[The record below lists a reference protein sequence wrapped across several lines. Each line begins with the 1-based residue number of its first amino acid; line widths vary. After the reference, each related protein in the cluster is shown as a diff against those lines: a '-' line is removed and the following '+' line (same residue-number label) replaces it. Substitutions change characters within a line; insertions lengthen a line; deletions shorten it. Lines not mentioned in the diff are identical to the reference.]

1 MTARRRLAIVVSHPI
16 QHFVP
21 FYRALAA
28 DPDVGLHVLFGSRMG
43 LESYYDAEMRTE
55 IKWKMDML
63 GGYPHAFL
71 SDDPTRVGV
80 ALKALRPD
88 AVLVYGY
95 NQRNAQRALLWC
107 RRHRVPALMLSDSE
121 PLTPR
126 ARWKALLKDV
136 IVRRVFGLCSAFLS
150 VGDNNEAYYRAYGAK
165 ADRIFRAPFTIDEA
179 AYRDARARRADLRA
193 ELRKELGIPA
203 DARVALFVGK
213 LSARKRPQDL
223 LDALQFVPGIHAL
236 FAGNGELAEA
246 LKAHTRARGL
256 AAHFA
261 GFVNVDRLPALFA
274 AADILVQPSQADPHP
289 LVCSEAACV
298 GLPMILSDRIGAA
311 GPTDIAR
318 PGENAI
324 VYPCG
329 DAAALARALDHVCG
343 DDDRL
348 REMSEAS
355 ARIFEDQDVRRSV
368 AGVKAAL
375 AAVTGGTA

>member
-1 MTARRRLAIVVSHPI
+1 MTARRRLAIIVSHPI

-28 DPDVGLHVLFGSRMG
+28 DPDIDLHVLFGSRKG
-43 LESYYDAEMRTE
+43 LENYYDAEMRTE
-55 IKWKMDML
+55 IAWKMDLL
-63 GGYPHAFL
+63 GGYAHAFL
-71 SDDPTRVGV
+71 SDGPARVGA
-80 ALKALRPD
+80 ALNALRPD
-88 AVLVYGY
+88 AVLIYGY

-107 RRHRVPALMLSDSE
+107 RLHRVPALMLSDSE

-126 ARWKALLKDV
+126 ARWKALLKAV
-136 IVRRVFGLCSAFLS
+136 IVRRIFGLCSAFLS

-165 ADRIFRAPFTIDEA
+165 PDRIFRTPFTIDEA
-179 AYRDARARRADLRA
+179 AYRDARANRAALRA
-193 ELRKELGIPA
+193 EVRNEWGIAP
-203 DARVALFVGK
+203 DAKLALFVGK
-213 LSARKRPQDL
+213 LSGRKRPQDL
-223 LDALQFVPGIHAL
+223 LDALQFAPGVHAL
-236 FAGNGELAEA
+236 FAGHGELAEA
-246 LKAHTRARGL
+246 LKTHARVRRL
-256 AAHFA
+256 PAHFP

-329 DAAALARALDHVCG
+329 DAAALARALDQVCNDEG
-343 DDDRL
+343 RL
-348 REMSEAS
+348 RAMSEAS
-355 ARIFEDQDVRRSV
+355 ARIFEDQDIRRSV

-375 AAVTGGTA
+375 AAVTGAAA